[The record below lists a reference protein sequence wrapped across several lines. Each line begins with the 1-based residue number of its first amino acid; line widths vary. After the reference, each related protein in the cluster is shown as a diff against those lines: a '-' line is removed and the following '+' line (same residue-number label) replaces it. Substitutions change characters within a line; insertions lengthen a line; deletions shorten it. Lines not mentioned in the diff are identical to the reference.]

1 MSLII
6 FFKLI
11 IETGLILTKNHFM
24 ILLHFRLKMGKM
36 YVSIIGIFI
45 VTCLD
50 ISREILGTIYQNL
63 RGICCCS
70 IASILCVL
78 EVSVLLTTK

>member
-1 MSLII
+1 
-6 FFKLI
+6 
-11 IETGLILTKNHFM
+11 
-24 ILLHFRLKMGKM
+24 MGKM

-78 EVSVLLTTK
+78 ELSVLLTTKQ